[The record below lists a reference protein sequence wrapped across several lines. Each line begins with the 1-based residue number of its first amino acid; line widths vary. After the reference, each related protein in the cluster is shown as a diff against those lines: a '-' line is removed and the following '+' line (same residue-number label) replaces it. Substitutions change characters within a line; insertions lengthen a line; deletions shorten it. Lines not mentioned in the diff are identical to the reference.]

1 MSEFR
6 SAIQIKTLPDYKLWL
21 KFDNGE
27 EGIADL
33 SDMVGKGVFAD
44 WNDPKNFTKAKVI
57 HKNKVISW
65 GNELD
70 ICVDSLYSEI
80 INKAS

>member
-6 SAIQIKTLPDYKLWL
+6 SATQIKTLPHYKLWL
-21 KFDNGE
+21 KFDDGV

-33 SDMVGKGVFAD
+33 SDMVGKGAFTE
-44 WNDPKNFTKAKVI
+44 WEDPNNFTKAQVI

-70 ICVDSLYSEI
+70 ICVDSLYDEI
-80 INKAS
+80 INKVS